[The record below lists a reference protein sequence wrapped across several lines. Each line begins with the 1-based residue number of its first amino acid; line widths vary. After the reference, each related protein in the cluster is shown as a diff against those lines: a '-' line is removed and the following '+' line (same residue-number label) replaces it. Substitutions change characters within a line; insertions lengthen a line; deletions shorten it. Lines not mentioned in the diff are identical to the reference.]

1 MPSLA
6 RRAAR
11 PSSALIAALAALA
24 GTPLAAQS
32 DPFELPKG
40 LTAQTVRPDD
50 GPRLSEITVD
60 GRSRARMITVAGS
73 GSALTINAEDA
84 RAAGLPVPDGVD
96 GPIKLA
102 DLKLYEWKYDSL
114 RQRLSV
120 KLFRHGDGDNLKDFA
135 ARGEAASESA
145 PLLALRVDYDLTA
158 TVARGHSSAGGLVSA
173 TVVYGNFALNSSA
186 RAATDPQLGS
196 PALLRLDTT
205 ARLAFPEKGWS
216 ASVGDFVSAGSQ
228 SQRAVRMGGVQIASD
243 FDLRPDLVTVPLP
256 EFAGSVAVP
265 TTIDVLAGDQRYNL
279 GEVAPGDF
287 TVRNV
292 PSQPGRGEASVILRD
307 ALGREVVQTAR
318 FYISNELL
326 APHTTGF
333 AVNAGFVR
341 RRYGIVSN
349 DYGQLAAT
357 AYVRRG
363 LSSYLTLEAS
373 GEWTR
378 GVGNAGVRG
387 DFVIAKVAL
396 ATVEARMS
404 RDSIAG
410 TGTLLHIALE
420 SVGPKLG
427 GSIRATLPS
436 ANYRDVA
443 TRLGDDPPPRE
454 YAAQFFYRFSADS
467 ELQLSYAR
475 QQYRSLLPTGL
486 GDRDSE
492 VLNANFRARLSTR
505 ATLFAGGGMRRG
517 SSGTSYSAA
526 IGISLSLGGRTNAGA
541 YASYDDGKFSGS
553 ATYAHD
559 AQQDGEFG
567 YRGQMNVSE
576 TSQRLTGGLTWR
588 DRRVFLDG
596 QIEEVDG
603 KFAARANARG
613 TLLLAGGTVFARNQ
627 SGGSY
632 ALVRTG
638 KVGGIPITR
647 ENQDV
652 GVTNQSG
659 LLLVQDIPA
668 QATIKIDVKADKLP
682 ADALVRETTHF
693 IRVPRRAVALVDIE
707 TLRFRPVLRKLSD
720 PSGQPL
726 PAGLPVKALPSG
738 ETTIVGFDGV
748 AEINA
753 GTGDTR
759 LMVGNAGQFCVVDLK
774 GVALERGDDH
784 PLACQPAAIAN
795 DGAGDGQ
802 LTTGRIAAKDRKK
815 RERRPRGAVALSGF

>member
-6 RRAAR
+6 RRAAS
-11 PSSALIAALAALA
+11 PSLALVAALAAMA
-24 GTPLAAQS
+24 GSPAAAET
-32 DPFELPKG
+32 DPFALPDG
-40 LTAQTVRPDD
+40 LTAQSVRPDD
-50 GPRLSEITVD
+50 GPRLSEISVD
-60 GRSRARMITVAGS
+60 GRTRARMITVAGS
-73 GSALTINAEDA
+73 GREMTIDADDA
-84 RAAGLPVPDGVD
+84 RAAGLPVADNLKGPVKLSALQVYQWNYDG
-96 GPIKLA
+96 
-102 DLKLYEWKYDSL
+102 L
-114 RQRLSV
+114 RQRLEV
-120 KLFRHGDGDNLKDFA
+120 KLFRHGDGANLKDFA
-135 ARGEAASESA
+135 ARADTPSESA

-158 TVARGHSSAGGLVSA
+158 TVARHGVSAGGLVSA

-186 RAATDPQLGS
+186 RAATDPQAGS
-196 PALLRLDTT
+196 PKLLRLDTT
-205 ARLAFPEKGWS
+205 ARLAFPDKGWS
-216 ASVGDFVSAGSQ
+216 ASLGDFVSAGSQ
-228 SQRAVRMGGVQIASD
+228 SQRAVRMGGLQVASD
-243 FDLRPDLVTVPLP
+243 FELRPDLVTVPLP
-256 EFAGSVAVP
+256 EFAGRVAVP
-265 TTIDVLAGDQRYNL
+265 TTVDVLAGDQRYQL

-318 FYISNELL
+318 FYISNDLL

-341 RRYGIVSN
+341 RRYGFASN

-363 LSSYLTLEAS
+363 LSSSLTLEGS

-396 ATVEARMS
+396 ATVEARLS
-404 RDSIAG
+404 RDSVAG
-410 TGTLLHIALE
+410 TGTLLHVALE
-420 SVGPKLG
+420 SMGPKLG

-467 ELQLSYAR
+467 ELQLSYAK
-475 QQYRSLLPTGL
+475 QQYRSLLPLGL

-492 VLNANFRARLSTR
+492 VLNANFRARLSSR
-505 ATLFAGGGMRRG
+505 ATLFAGGGMRNG
-517 SSGTSYSAA
+517 GSGTVYSAA
-526 IGISLSLGGRTNAGA
+526 IGVSFNLGGRTNAGA
-541 YASYDDGKFSGS
+541 YASYDDGRLSGS
-553 ATYAHD
+553 ATYSHD
-559 AQQDGEFG
+559 AQADGEIG
-567 YRGQMNVSE
+567 YRAQANVSE
-576 TSQRLTGGLTWR
+576 TSQRLAGGLTWR

-596 QIEEVDG
+596 QVEEVDG
-603 KFAARANARG
+603 AFAARANARG

-647 ENQDV
+647 ENQEV
-652 GVTNQSG
+652 GTTNAKG

-693 IRVPRRAVALVDIE
+693 IRVPRRAVSLVEIE
-707 TLRFRPVLRKLSD
+707 TLRFRPVMRKLID
-720 PSGQPL
+720 AQGQPL
-726 PAGLPVKALPSG
+726 PAGMPVRALPSG
-738 ETTIVGFDGV
+738 ETTIVGFDGM

-753 GTGDTR
+753 GADNAR
-759 LMVGNAGQFCVVDLK
+759 LLVGPSNDACVVNLK
-774 GVALERGDDH
+774 GGALENAEV
-784 PLACQPAAIAN
+784 PLPCQPLTVAEADTMRAGAA
-795 DGAGDGQ
+795 GAPAHGKG
-802 LTTGRIAAKDRKK
+802 K
-815 RERRPRGAVALSGF
+815 RRRAGAAVALSSP